1 MSREKKKSIAKRTTR
16 PSHRDD
22 CPLCRSFGDFRKA
35 IRRGLLDA
43 ATAKRIFN
51 KYFVRLREICKRE
64 NCSMEMARTINAV
77 LECDI
82 DYAFRREGKPGF
94 LSAYDSVEMLLK
106 DLKS

>member
-1 MSREKKKSIAKRTTR
+1 MTKEKKKSSNRRIVE
-16 PSHRDD
+16 PSNRDY
-22 CPLCRSFGDFRKA
+22 CPLCKSFGDFRKA
-35 IRRGLLDA
+35 IRKGSIDA

-51 KYFVRLREICKRE
+51 KHFVRLREICKRE
-64 NCSMEMARTINAV
+64 MCSMETARTINAV

-94 LSAYDSVEMLLK
+94 LKAYDSVDTLLK